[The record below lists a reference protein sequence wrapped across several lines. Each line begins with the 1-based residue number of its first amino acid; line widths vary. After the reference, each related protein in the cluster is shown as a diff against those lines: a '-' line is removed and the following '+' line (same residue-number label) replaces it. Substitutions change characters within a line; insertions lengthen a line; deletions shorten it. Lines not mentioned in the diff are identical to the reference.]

1 MGIFNK
7 LTKQSTLLEDY
18 ASEHT
23 SAHEMIKAAGSF
35 FQTLTL
41 MAQTKS
47 YDVDDS
53 KLDDSLDFV
62 IPETPLKEKE
72 FWNAYLALL
81 QSAFGSSQLI
91 CEIEE
96 NKDKRMSYAFYE
108 ALKISFN
115 PIINELTSESEN
127 LDDFKMS
134 PSIEVANEKT
144 WMYPFLDYLY
154 KTGNSK
160 EHLEFVMT
168 VDDCVDTFFNYRTKL
183 ENSYSEFLNKVI
195 ITDWEKFLQ
204 GKYL

>member
-1 MGIFNK
+1 MNLKRQYKERVLNGHFNK

-18 ASEHT
+18 VSEHT
-23 SAHEMIKAAGSF
+23 SAHEMIKAAGT
-35 FQTLTL
+35 FQTLTF

-62 IPETPLKEKE
+62 IPETPLKEE
-72 FWNAYLALL
+72 FWNVYLALL
-81 QSAFGSSQLI
+81 KVPSVVRNCFVRLKKI
-91 CEIEE
+91 KIKECL
-96 NKDKRMSYAFYE
+96 AFYE

-160 EHLEFVMT
+160 F
-168 VDDCVDTFFNYRTKL
+168 
-183 ENSYSEFLNKVI
+183 I
-195 ITDWEKFLQ
+195 
-204 GKYL
+204 